1 MDRHPDFRIRHRAPA
16 DGLLPGA
23 WSRHSHFVIRNFT
36 SGPLLPLTATE
47 TYGILT
53 FKSTR
58 LFSAT
63 GGIRSL
69 KTRTRPFASRNTA
82 MRSIAGRLTR
92 ARNPRDLSHL
102 LAPRLQATRHQATSH
117 RFGEYVPRKPI
128 QPNYLRRHGTCGTP
142 RYRRRI
148 VTVTAFS
155 SKAYLRQKRAKSAKI
170 NYVGSA

>member
-1 MDRHPDFRIRHRAPA
+1 MDRHSDFRIRHRAPG
-16 DGLLPGA
+16 DGLMPGA
-23 WSRHSHFVIRNFT
+23 WSRHSDFAIRT
-36 SGPLLPLTATE
+36 SPRGPLLPLTATE

-53 FKSTR
+53 FKTTR
-58 LFSAT
+58 LFSAA

-102 LAPRLQATRHQATSH
+102 LAPRLQATRHP
-117 RFGEYVPRKPI
+117 FGEYVPRKPI